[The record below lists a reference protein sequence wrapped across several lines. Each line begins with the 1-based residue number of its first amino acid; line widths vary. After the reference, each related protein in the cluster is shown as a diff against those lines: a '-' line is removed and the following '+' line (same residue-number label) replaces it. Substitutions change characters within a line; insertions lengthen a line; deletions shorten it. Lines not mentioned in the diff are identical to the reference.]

1 MRKIT
6 GIILVAVL
14 SIFLLSACNNT
25 KKNSDDAQK
34 PVVVQKVT
42 QGTMKSSID
51 YTGNLSAIHDAKVFA
66 KVAGKVE
73 AIYFDEGDR
82 VRKGDLLI
90 KLEDRDLVAQV
101 NQAKAALEMALA
113 RLNQAKAGRDLQS
126 VSTST
131 QIQQARNA
139 QIQAQATW
147 ELADKDMQR
156 MKNLFIKGAISR
168 QTLDQAE
175 MQEKVARKQLDS
187 AQEGLKLA
195 QAQVAQNNIR
205 REDIEVAKAGVAQAQ
220 AALQQAQTQW
230 GYTELRSPLDGV
242 VVGKGIKVGEL
253 VMMGGGTPLM
263 EIVDNRSIDAEFQA
277 AEKDLSYLKEG
288 RAVNVQVDALKD
300 GNFKGV
306 ITRVIPAVDNQSRSF
321 KVKVAMP
328 NQGEQLK
335 SGMFAQISLITYENP
350 QALLVPRE
358 AVLKRDGKTVV
369 FVMNNGRAEMKEV
382 KTGVYDNKNYEIV
395 SGLAA
400 GEILIIEGQHVLN
413 DGDDVRVEK
422 GA

>member
-1 MRKIT
+1 
-6 GIILVAVL
+6 
-14 SIFLLSACNNT
+14 
-25 KKNSDDAQK
+25 
-34 PVVVQKVT
+34 
-42 QGTMKSSID
+42 
-51 YTGNLSAIHDAKVFA
+51 
-66 KVAGKVE
+66 
-73 AIYFDEGDR
+73 
-82 VRKGDLLI
+82 
-90 KLEDRDLVAQV
+90 
-101 NQAKAALEMALA
+101 
-113 RLNQAKAGRDLQS
+113 
-126 VSTST
+126 
-131 QIQQARNA
+131 
-139 QIQAQATW
+139 
-147 ELADKDMQR
+147 
-156 MKNLFIKGAISR
+156 
-168 QTLDQAE
+168 
-175 MQEKVARKQLDS
+175 
-187 AQEGLKLA
+187 
-195 QAQVAQNNIR
+195 
-205 REDIEVAKAGVAQAQ
+205 
-220 AALQQAQTQW
+220 
-230 GYTELRSPLDGV
+230 
-242 VVGKGIKVGEL
+242 
-253 VMMGGGTPLM
+253 M

-413 DGDDVRVEK
+413 DGDAVRVEK